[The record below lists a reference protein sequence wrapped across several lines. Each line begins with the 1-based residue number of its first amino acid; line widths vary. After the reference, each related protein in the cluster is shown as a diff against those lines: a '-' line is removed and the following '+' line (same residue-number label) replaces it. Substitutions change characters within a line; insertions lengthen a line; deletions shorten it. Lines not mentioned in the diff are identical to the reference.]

1 MISLLLSLGS
11 RGENKGVATAAV
23 VVVGGVGVNVVIGGG
38 GVVVVNGVVG
48 GGGVVVVNGVVGGG
62 GVVVDFG
69 DSDIVDFGDSDI
81 VDFGSG
87 GGDFAVTVEVY
98 IIYDAGS
105 RRI

>member
-1 MISLLLSLGS
+1 MILLLLSLGS

-48 GGGVVVVNGVVGGG
+48 GGGVVV
-62 GVVVDFG
+62 
-69 DSDIVDFGDSDI
+69 DFGDSDI

>member
-23 VVVGGVGVNVVIGGG
+23 VVIGGVGVNVVI
-38 GVVVVNGVVG
+38 G